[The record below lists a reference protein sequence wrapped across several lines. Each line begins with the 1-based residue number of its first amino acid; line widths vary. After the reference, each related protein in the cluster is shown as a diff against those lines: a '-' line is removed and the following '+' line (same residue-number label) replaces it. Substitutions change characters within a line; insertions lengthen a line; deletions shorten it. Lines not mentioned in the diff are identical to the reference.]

1 MKNQGYIAFY
11 KLNDWFYSEFSDEE
25 IQFMEQKYD
34 PFGSSASLTTG
45 DATSGM

>member
-25 IQFMEQKYD
+25 IQFME
-34 PFGSSASLTTG
+34 LV
-45 DATSGM
+45 